1 MRGQLTGRRV
11 TEAIFVILAA
21 ILIIFILYY
30 PGSARSVSWADTT
43 YTWER
48 IGTYPTTKASSSPY
62 SYSVTT
68 RDGGVAE
75 LYTEINEYHAD
86 GNQDYIKFTHTCE
99 APPEKIA
106 AGSSVSLAF
115 SLRAQVISHDS
126 PNKWPMASCQVKL
139 GDPGRGTKINSEGSD
154 WSSSYF
160 QGYGEGYGSQ
170 DHTASGT
177 MPDSTTVGEEK
188 SIYFFGTAGAYEWRY
203 RLVKSGSG
211 SGSSTG
217 GRAAAG
223 SFIDKSGL
231 VYKVLNNNKTVVFMG
246 TWQEDR
252 ESVVIPT
259 AIKSNGYRYKVVAID
274 EYAFYKLKKLKT
286 VTIGKYVKKIGKKA
300 FYGCSKL
307 KTITVK
313 TTKLTKKYIG
323 TKAFTKLN
331 KKCVVKC
338 PKGKKKLYRS
348 IFRAKGCPK
357 KVKFK

>member
-1 MRGQLTGRRV
+1 MRGQLTGRRAA
-11 TEAIFVILAA
+11 EAIFVILAA
-21 ILIIFILYY
+21 ILIIFMIYY
-30 PGSARSVSWADTT
+30 PGSARSASWADTT

-48 IGTYPTTKASSSPY
+48 IGTYTTTKANSSTY

-75 LYTEINEYHAD
+75 LYTEVNDIHAD
-86 GNQDYIKFTHTCE
+86 GDQNYIKFTYTCE

-115 SLRAQVISHDS
+115 SLRANVIRHDS
-126 PNKWPMASCQVKL
+126 PNIWPMASCQVKL
-139 GDPGRGTKINSEGSD
+139 GDPGKGTSINSGGSD
-154 WSSSYF
+154 WSSSYS
-160 QGYGEGYGSQ
+160 QGSQTGYGSQ

-177 MPDSTTVGEEK
+177 MPKSTTAGEER

-203 RLVKSGSG
+203 RLVKGSSG
-211 SGSSTG
+211 SGSSAD

-223 SFIDKSGL
+223 TFIDKKGL
-231 VYKVLNNNKTVVFMG
+231 VYKVLSNNKTVVFMG

-252 ESVVIPT
+252 ESAVIPAT
-259 AIKSNGYRYKVVAID
+259 IKSNGYKYKVVAID

-348 IFRAKGCPK
+348 VFRAKGCPK